1 MRRLRRDWSFLAL
14 SLTLLLLFLGAAAF
28 GQGSAPAG
36 PPAEPS
42 ANAPEPGP
50 PEGSHHGM
58 GERPHFMEHRERMT
72 PEQICRERF
81 ARLSGHLAYLGA
93 ELDLNAQQQPLW
105 DAYQRAML
113 DAAGKGRQV
122 CVENMMSPGSNLTV
136 LERRDRF
143 QKMLE
148 ARLEFLRSTR
158 QPLEAIYQSLSPEQ
172 RRLVDRPFMR
182 GGMERWEAHSWRAD

>member
-1 MRRLRRDWSFLAL
+1 
-14 SLTLLLLFLGAAAF
+14 
-28 GQGSAPAG
+28 
-36 PPAEPS
+36 
-42 ANAPEPGP
+42 
-50 PEGSHHGM
+50 
-58 GERPHFMEHRERMT
+58 MEHRERMT

-105 DAYQRAML
+105 DVYQRAML

-122 CVENMMSPGSNLTV
+122 CVENMMSPGSNLTA

-158 QPLEAIYQSLSPEQ
+158 QPLEALYQSLSPEQ

-182 GGMERWEAHSWRAD
+182 GGMERWGAHSWRDD